1 MNSRRARSLVERGF
15 TAIELLVA
23 MAVLASVC
31 LFAGAYLRTILRREK
46 LKASVREIYT
56 LVLAARMQA
65 LRHDSTVVLRLDLPA
80 REVTSWADAS
90 ANFVRDSTEPVLE
103 SFPLPVDLVFRSISG
118 TVNGPDSVAFDDY
131 LGDPSL
137 VDRIVFRSDGSLV
150 PPQAANSQPPLRP
163 VSYGAD
169 VPPGSVNCATAGCR
183 GIFVADRSDDGADR
197 NLFRIS
203 VDDYSRIG
211 KASLLKWLPTEQ
223 GGNAGERNFVPPPW
237 KWVD

>member
-1 MNSRRARSLVERGF
+1 MHSRYARSSFERGF

-23 MAVLASVC
+23 MAILASVC

-46 LKASVREIYT
+46 VKASVRQIYT

-65 LRHDSTVVLRLDLPA
+65 LRHDSNVVLHVDLAA
-80 REVTSWADAS
+80 REVTAWADTS
-90 ANFVRDSTEPVLE
+90 PNFIRDSTEPVLD
-103 SFPLPVDLVFRSISG
+103 SYRLPTDLVFRSVGGAI
-118 TVNGPDSVAFDDY
+118 NGSDSVAFDDY
-131 LGDPSL
+131 LGNPSL
-137 VDRIVFRSDGSLV
+137 VDRVVFRSDGSLV
-150 PPQAANSQPPLRP
+150 APQAANSQPPSRP
-163 VSYGAD
+163 LSYSTN
-169 VPPGSVNCATAGCR
+169 VPPGSVNCSAAGCR

-203 VDDYSRIG
+203 VDDYSRVG

-223 GGNAGERNFVPPPW
+223 GGNTGERNFVPPPW